1 MHRIS
6 PASSRGARTLR
17 RQRGTVLVEAALILP
32 LLIMLAMGTIEY
44 GMAWRDRL
52 SVQSSVR
59 SSVRT
64 GASLGNDAQADYNI
78 LQNLKSGMGSR
89 FSNTTRIVV
98 YNASAADGS
107 VPSGCL
113 SGSVAGVCNVY
124 VAADA
129 SLASTSFGCGAGAK
143 DALWCPTTRVT
154 NIDASGGLDY
164 LGVYITYNH
173 GLITGSF
180 GSGSLTIKDSAVM
193 RVEPQ

>member
-1 MHRIS
+1 MRRTPPGS
-6 PASSRGARTLR
+6 PRVSRPQR

-32 LLIMLAMGTIEY
+32 LLIMLAMGTLEY

-59 SSVRT
+59 SAVRT
-64 GASLGNDAQADYNI
+64 GVSLGNDSQADYNI
-78 LQNLKSGMGSR
+78 LQNLKAGMGSR

-98 YNASAADGS
+98 YKSTATDGA
-107 VPSGCL
+107 VPSACL
-113 SGSVAGVCNVY
+113 SGSVSGVCNSY

-129 SLASTSFGCGAGAK
+129 SLASTSFGCVAGAK
-143 DALWCPTTRVT
+143 DTSWCPTTRVT
-154 NIDASGGLDY
+154 NIDASGGLDC

-180 GSGSLTIKDSAVM
+180 GSGSLTIKDGAVM